1 MIRPLLGR
9 IKGMRLWGLSIPSE
23 GPLLFFPAASSRFI
37 QIAIRATNRSAG
49 NKKMEFGARADNS
62 GSSIQKGRNLQ
73 AVCVAGGTGRKTGMR
88 ASRRMS
94 DSHRCC
100 LRLLLALSCGSRE
113 LRRAWRAQKT
123 TPAYYVSY
131 YAALYSDVWKAE

>member
-49 NKKMEFGARADNS
+49 NKKMEFGARAENFC
-62 GSSIQKGRNLQ
+62 SSIQKEEIF
-73 AVCVAGGTGRKTGMR
+73 
-88 ASRRMS
+88 RRF
-94 DSHRCC
+94 
-100 LRLLLALSCGSRE
+100 
-113 LRRAWRAQKT
+113 AWREGLDAKRGCE
-123 TPAYYVSY
+123 PR
-131 YAALYSDVWKAE
+131 EG